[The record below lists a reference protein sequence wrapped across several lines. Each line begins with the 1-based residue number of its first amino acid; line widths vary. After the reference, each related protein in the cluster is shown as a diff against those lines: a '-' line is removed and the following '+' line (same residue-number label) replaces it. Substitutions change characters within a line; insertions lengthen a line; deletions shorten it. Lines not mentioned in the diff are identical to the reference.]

1 MQRTINI
8 RAKLQRNEIKRK
20 GKERK
25 KEKGRKKRVRL
36 CLYIKETMDVQP
48 HPSWQPANAR
58 REAAVPDPIS
68 QKEVAEQDR
77 EKAQ

>member
-1 MQRTINI
+1 M
-8 RAKLQRNEIKRK
+8 
-20 GKERK
+20 
-25 KEKGRKKRVRL
+25 RL

-77 EKAQ
+77 EEAQ